1 MTEQNQIHN
10 SGLKSQIADAAISY
24 LLSRKLLSEQE
35 LSGLELEFGYVFLTE
50 QGAVEALLRLA
61 VRNGQD
67 KPPCFYFALQQ
78 GRLIHV
84 KLEED
89 QFRLYVET
97 MPEMHPCLRR
107 EGPEQSRA
115 QLQRRQR
122 SIAALEEQGI
132 ACSRSLPCLHEDSRA
147 QVKPLEEVLTRAI
160 ACFVAVQISCD
171 LRNGLYQKSRQFFD
185 SVIEA
190 LQLRE
195 HFTEQELRIIDNRAS
210 QQDLLDLD
218 WAYECFWAL
227 CWYLG
232 LVPELRDA
240 ASICDCS
247 QSVKLYMLLS
257 GPKGREAC
265 KPRSLEELLDMED
278 LYLRYHWALNEHSA
292 NPEAPAGQLEPS
304 VVLERRRALE
314 WLISE
319 QRDWDAIPLF
329 A

>member
-122 SIAALEEQGI
+122 SIAALLGKGRFGKPDAVIFRAESHRKGKRALRKAIGI
-132 ACSRSLPCLHEDSRA
+132 CRSGKRHQNRPDQQAGKQQSPYFFHCLF
-147 QVKPLEEVLTRAI
+147 LTFCLLSVNKAVI
-160 ACFVAVQISCD
+160 LHFVGFQIGKQR
-171 LRNGLYQKSRQFFD
+171 RNLD
-185 SVIEA
+185 VIFA
-190 LQLRE
+190 ADLQL
-195 HFTEQELRIIDNRAS
+195 
-210 QQDLLDLD
+210 
-218 WAYECFWAL
+218 C
-227 CWYLG
+227 LG
-232 LVPELRDA
+232 
-240 ASICDCS
+240 
-247 QSVKLYMLLS
+247 
-257 GPKGREAC
+257 
-265 KPRSLEELLDMED
+265 
-278 LYLRYHWALNEHSA
+278 
-292 NPEAPAGQLEPS
+292 
-304 VVLERRRALE
+304 ERG
-314 WLISE
+314 
-319 QRDWDAIPLF
+319 
-329 A
+329 